1 MFSPDIITCLDCGST
16 DMNCEFK
23 VAVVPKA
30 QSNSSIDQLAQ
41 DERPPV

>member
-1 MFSPDIITCLDCGST
+1 MFSPDIITCLACGST

-30 QSNSSIDQLAQ
+30 QLLCRRHNPTAALIN
-41 DERPPV
+41 